1 MAEKCN
7 MQKYL
12 YHLKLLALT
21 LITAWVAIII
31 GFLVWEIYSEKRYA
45 IEFARTEAIGSYNKD
60 LVYRRWATLH
70 GGVYVPETKETPPS
84 PYLVNVKERDIST
97 PSGRRLTLIN
107 PAYMTRQ
114 VHELSQNQ
122 YGIKGHITSLNLIRP
137 QNKPDSWEKKALQA
151 FDTGKK
157 EVSSVDS
164 IDGKDYFRLMRPMF
178 VETGCLKCHGY
189 QDYQVGDIRGGVSV
203 SVPLAPYYA
212 IASKKISKAIFIH
225 FTILVLGLL
234 GLGWAFFVVNK
245 NSRERIIAELRFQRA
260 MDASKDGIFD
270 WDIETKEIYYSPGW
284 KRMLGYEPEELPDDS
299 SIWGTLMHP
308 DDVKASWAMMNNVI
322 DGKIDRFEKEF
333 KMRHKDGHWVEILS
347 RSNLYKDEQ
356 SGKVRI
362 VGTHV
367 DISERKQIEKV
378 LQENESRYHE
388 LFNNIKSGVAIY
400 TVVDNGKDFIF
411 KDFNKAG
418 EALDGDSR
426 ESLIGKS
433 IFEVRPGIKEFGI
446 IEVFQRVWQTNIPE
460 NFPATIYRDGQV
472 EKWYENY
479 VYSLPTG
486 DIVAVFDD
494 VTEKIR
500 TEATLKASEEWH
512 RSILETAM
520 DGIWQLDTSGKIVE
534 VNQTYCRMSGYNSK
548 ELLGMNVS
556 DLEIKEPEQQF
567 TKHMKSLVLK
577 GQDRFE
583 SKHRR
588 KDGSVFDVEVSVQ
601 YKKRDGGR
609 CLCFLRDI
617 TLQRQLAEQLRQAQK
632 MESIG
637 NLAGGIAHDFNNILF
652 PIIGMAEMLKEDLP
666 PGSAE
671 QEHADEILQAGKRA
685 SDLVKQ
691 ILAFSRQHEHEMHPV
706 KIQQIIKEVL
716 KLSRSSIP
724 TNIEINQFLQPDC
737 GVVLADAT
745 QLHQI
750 GMNLVTNAYHAVQD
764 QGGTITVEVREI
776 EIGEKLNDLDISP
789 GKYATLT
796 VADTGI
802 GIPEEHMDK
811 IFEPYFTTKELG
823 KGTGLGL
830 SVVYGIVKEH
840 QGEIKVTSKQK
851 KGSSFK
857 IYLPIIV
864 DHKLIDVTHNTSL
877 LPTGMEH
884 ILLVDDEPQ
893 IAKLEKQMLERLG
906 YKVTELTSS
915 LSVLETF
922 RKNPDMYDLVI
933 SDMSMPQMTGDRLAG
948 ELLAMKPD
956 IPIIIC
962 TGFSERFSK
971 EDLIKMG
978 IKSVLMKP
986 VVKAI
991 IAKEVRNVLDAWK
1004 NNPKGPGVDYDG

>member
-1 MAEKCN
+1 MSENRN

-12 YHLKLLALT
+12 YNLKLFALT
-21 LITAWVAIII
+21 PITLWIAIII
-31 GFLVWEIYSEKRYA
+31 GFLVWEIYCEKRYA
-45 IEFARTEAIGSYNKD
+45 IEFARTEAIESYNKD
-60 LVYRRWATLH
+60 LVHIKWAVLH

-84 PYLVNVKERDIST
+84 PYLVDVKERDIST
-97 PSGRRLTLIN
+97 PSGRRLTLVN

-114 VHELSQNQ
+114 VHKLSQNQ
-122 YGIKGHITSLNLIRP
+122 YGVKGHITSLNLIRP
-137 QNKPDSWEKKALQA
+137 QNKPDSWEEKALRA

-164 IDGKDYFRLMRPMF
+164 MDGKDYFRLMRPMF
-178 VETGCLKCHGY
+178 VEEGCLKCHGY
-189 QDYQVGDIRGGVSV
+189 QEYQVGDIRGGISV

-212 IASKKISKAIFIH
+212 IASNKISKIIFVH
-225 FTILVLGLL
+225 FTILILGLM
-234 GLGWAFFVVNK
+234 GLGGAFWAINK
-245 NSRERIIAELRFQRA
+245 SIRERIVAESRFQRA

-270 WDIETKEIYYSPGW
+270 WDLETKKIYYSPGW
-284 KRMLGYEPEELPDDS
+284 KRMLGYEPDELPDDF
-299 SIWGTLMHP
+299 SIWETLTHP
-308 DDVKASWAMMNNVI
+308 DDVKASWVMMNEVI
-322 DGKIDRFEKEF
+322 DGKRDRFEKEF
-333 KMRHKDGHWVEILS
+333 KMRHKDGHWVDILS
-347 RSNLYKDEQ
+347 RGNLYKDEQ
-356 SGKVRI
+356 SGRVRV

-411 KDFNKAG
+411 KEFNKAG
-418 EALDGDSR
+418 ENLDGDRR
-426 ESLIGKS
+426 EALIGKS
-433 IFEVRPGIKEFGI
+433 IFEVRPGIEEFGI
-446 IEVFQRVWQTNIPE
+446 IDVFRRVWQTDIPE
-460 NFPATIYRDGQV
+460 SFPATIYKDGRL

-479 VYSLPTG
+479 VYALPTG

-500 TEATLKASEEWH
+500 AEETLKASEEWH

-520 DGIWQLDTSGKIVE
+520 DGIWQLDTLGKIIE
-534 VNQTYCRMSGYNSK
+534 VNQTYCRMSGYTSH
-548 ELLGMNVS
+548 ELLKMNVS
-556 DLEIKEPEQQF
+556 ELEIKEPEQQF
-567 TKHMKSLVLK
+567 TKHMKALVLK

-588 KDGSVFDVEVSVQ
+588 KDGSVFDVEISVQ
-601 YKKRDGGR
+601 YKQRDGGR
-609 CLCFLRDI
+609 YFCFLRDI
-617 TLQRQLAEQLRQAQK
+617 TLQKQLAEQLRQAQK

-652 PIIGMAEMLKEDLP
+652 PIIGMAEILKEDLP
-666 PGSAE
+666 PGSSE
-671 QEHADEILQAGKRA
+671 QENADEILQAGKRA
-685 SDLVKQ
+685 SELVKQ
-691 ILAFSRQHEHEMHPV
+691 ILAFSRQHEHEMLPV
-706 KIQQIIKEVL
+706 KVQQIIKDVL

-737 GVVLADAT
+737 SMVLADAT

-776 EIGEKLNDLDISP
+776 EVGEKLNDLEMSP

-796 VADTGI
+796 VSDTGI

-840 QGEIKVTSKQK
+840 HGEIQVTSKQG

-857 IYLPIIV
+857 IYLPVIAAHTSV
-864 DHKLIDVTHNTSL
+864 DVTNNTSL
-877 LPTGMEH
+877 LPTGTEH

-915 LSVLETF
+915 LGVLEIF

-933 SDMSMPQMTGDRLAG
+933 SDMSMPQMTGDQLAR
-948 ELLAMKPD
+948 ELLALRPD
-956 IPIIIC
+956 IPVIIC

-971 EDLIKMG
+971 EDLLKMG

-986 VVKAI
+986 VVKSI
-991 IAKEVRNVLDAWK
+991 IAKEVRNILDA
-1004 NNPKGPGVDYDG
+1004 